1 MGCATT
7 LDRSAPVLNLLYFY
21 QRGAVIG
28 LVCIA
33 HIPSAE
39 ASDTGA
45 PIRLATEIGLPTPR
59 AH

>member
-1 MGCATT
+1 
-7 LDRSAPVLNLLYFY
+7 VLNLLYFY